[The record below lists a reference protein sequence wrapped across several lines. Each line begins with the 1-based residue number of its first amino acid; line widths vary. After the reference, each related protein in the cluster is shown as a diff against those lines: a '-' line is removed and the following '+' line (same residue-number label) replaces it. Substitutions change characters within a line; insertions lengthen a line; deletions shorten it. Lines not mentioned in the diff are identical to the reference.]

1 MLSKLRL
8 FFLFPPLLFLSV
20 REHPGGGAGASCAHT
35 RSCALAAGGRLGRRS
50 SPHAALPSTD
60 GGAWRGAGRGGACG
74 QAAALNALAAGLPST
89 SVCETRGVKL
99 FTCGW
104 PPAAVALNGPGR
116 SSSSSTVNQ
125 LTALHPSIPWTRA
138 AEPGFGGAGHVGR
151 SAARAAG

>member
-8 FFLFPPLLFLSV
+8 FFCFLRSCSCLFVSIQEEEQV
-20 REHPGGGAGASCAHT
+20 RAVRARGAVRSQPEAGWAGGAGHT
-35 RSCALAAGGRLGRRS
+35 RPCPAPTAA
-50 SPHAALPSTD
+50 
-60 GGAWRGAGRGGACG
+60 RGGAQG
-74 QAAALNALAAGLPST
+74 AVAHAAALNALAAGLPST

-151 SAARAAG
+151 SAASAAG